1 MAVIEAEFDRIDL
14 ECDAVFDA
22 AAKSPPLSPPL
33 PPLPSPP
40 PLACENTLDKN
51 NTEVSNTYK
60 SKLYLYL

>member
-14 ECDAVFDA
+14 QYDAVFDA

-33 PPLPSPP
+33 PPSPP